1 MPAGFSKQFFVAFFS
16 AQDCIE
22 LNKATPKKLSK
33 RGEKLGSF

>member
-22 LNKATPKKLSK
+22 LNKATPKQLSK
-33 RGEKLGSF
+33 RGKKLGSF